1 MQITGNKMVTNYSM
15 LSNKIKGCLE
25 LIATN
30 QLQMTKNVKVQKK
43 NSVVS
48 KRTMYNVVNKNCKKQ
63 N

>member
-43 NSVVS
+43 IFCGFE
-48 KRTMYNVVNKNCKKQ
+48 KNYV
-63 N
+63 

>member
-43 NSVVS
+43 IMWFR
-48 KRTMYNVVNKNCKKQ
+48 KELCIM
-63 N
+63 

>member
-1 MQITGNKMVTNYSM
+1 MKITGNKMVTNYSM
-15 LSNKIKGCLE
+15 LSNKTKGCLE

-43 NSVVS
+43 YSVVS

>member
-1 MQITGNKMVTNYSM
+1 MKITGNKMVTNYSM

>member
-43 NSVVS
+43 YSVVS